1 MLAAFVFLNICG
13 VNKIFQKGHKMS
25 DLATALFNPKA
36 IALIGASSD
45 EKKNSGRPQRYLN
58 EHGFTGKIYPV
69 NPFHNT
75 IQGLPA
81 YKSVSEIEGPI
92 DHAFLMTPSETVGEL
107 LIECA
112 AKGASVATIYSD
124 GFAETGVAGQARQLE
139 IVRIAKKHGIRL
151 VGPNSMGVINAQNG
165 MALSVNAVLEM
176 PELISG
182 RVGVISQSGTVLGTL
197 ISRGAARGIG
207 FSKLVSVGNE
217 CDLSVGEVLDLMID
231 DDHTDAILLFLEGIR
246 NADAVAEAAK
256 RAHQKQKPII
266 AYKLGKSEAGR
277 KLAVSHSGA
286 LASPGRTTDAYF
298 KRHGI
303 IGVDMLETLFEMPPL
318 VMGRKPR
325 PGNRVCV
332 VTTTG
337 GGAAMV
343 ADRLGQQ
350 GLELVGPTEKLRERL
365 RSLDVTIGAGPL
377 VDLTMAGTRDG
388 VYGAALEE
396 LLNNDECDAVVCV
409 VGSSGQ
415 FHPELAVAPILNV
428 AKSDKFVAAFIAPQA
443 DLSLARLAEA
453 GIAAFRTPEACAD
466 AVASALK
473 WNAPTPVVRTTSVQ
487 VPTKDAF
494 NERDALDLFCSLGI
508 SVVKSQK
515 IKSAS
520 ELDAEI
526 EFPVVAKILA
536 DDIAHKSEVGG
547 VRIDIKEVAELVQ
560 VLKEIHASV
569 KAALPNADADQFL
582 IQTQETGIAEVL
594 LGYRLDPEV
603 GPIVILGSGGV
614 MAEVLDDVAVGMA
627 PMNSNQALDLITQVK
642 GLTLIQGYRGQ
653 PKGDVGALVK
663 AIVAI
668 SDLAISEGAQVT
680 EAEINPLL
688 VKLDGQGVVAL
699 DGLVVCRP

>member
-1 MLAAFVFLNICG
+1 MSKLAN
-13 VNKIFQKGHKMS
+13 
-25 DLATALFNPKA
+25 TLFNPKS

-45 EKKNSGRPQRYLN
+45 GKKNAGRPQRYLT
-58 EHGFTGKIYPV
+58 EHGYKGQIYPV
-69 NPFHNT
+69 NPFRDT

-81 YKSVSEIEGPI
+81 YKSVKDIPGPI
-92 DHAFLMTPSETVGEL
+92 DHAFIMTPSETVANI

-124 GFAETGVAGQARQLE
+124 GFAEVGAEGQARQFE
-139 IVRIAKKHGIRL
+139 IVRIAKEHGIRL
-151 VGPNSMGVINAQNG
+151 VGPNCMGVINAQNG
-165 MALSVNAVLEM
+165 MALSVAAVFEM
-176 PELISG
+176 PELMSG
-182 RVGVISQSGTVLGTL
+182 RFGVISQSGTILGAL

-217 CDLSVGEVLDLMID
+217 SDLSVGEVLDLMID
-231 DDHTDAILLFLEGIR
+231 DDGTDAILLFLEGIR
-246 NADAVAEAAK
+246 NAESIAEAAV
-256 RAHQKQKPII
+256 RAHKKKKPIL

-277 KLAVSHSGA
+277 ELAVSHSGA

-303 IGVDMLETLFEMPPL
+303 IGVDMLETLFEMPPM
-318 VMGRKPR
+318 VMGRKPE

-350 GLELVGPTEKLRERL
+350 GLELVGPTDRLRERL
-365 RSLDVTIGAGPL
+365 RRLDVTIGAGPL

-388 VYGAALEE
+388 VYGTALDE
-396 LLNNDECDAVVCV
+396 LLNSEDCDAVVCV

-415 FHPELAVAPILNV
+415 FLPELAVAPILSA
-428 AKSDKFVAAFIAPQA
+428 AKSNKFVAAFIAPQA
-443 DLSLARLAEA
+443 DQSLARLAEA

-466 AVASALK
+466 AVASALR
-473 WNAPTPVVRTTSVQ
+473 WTAPEPATCIPPVH
-487 VPTKDAF
+487 VPTRGTF
-494 NERDALDLFCSLGI
+494 NEDDALDLFDMLGI
-508 SVVKSQK
+508 PIVMSQK
-515 IKSAS
+515 ISSVSDLNSNMA
-520 ELDAEI
+520 
-526 EFPVVAKILA
+526 FPVVAKILA

-547 VRIDIKEVAELVQ
+547 VRVGVKNIPELEQ
-560 VLKEIHASV
+560 ILQEIHISV
-569 KAALPNADADQFL
+569 RSALPNAAADQFL
-582 IQTQETGIAEVL
+582 IQVQESGISEVL

-614 MAEVLDDVAVGMA
+614 MAEVLDDVAIGIA
-627 PMNSNQALDLITQVK
+627 PMNSVQARDLIDQVK
-642 GLTLIQGYRGQ
+642 GLALIKGYRGQ
-653 PKGDVGALVK
+653 PKGDVDALAQ

-668 SDLAISEGAQVT
+668 SNLAIAEGAKVT

-688 VKLDGQGVVAL
+688 VKRAGQGVVAL
-699 DGLVVCRP
+699 DGLVICHP